1 MSRKLLSFF
10 NNDSRSKKTVKVVD
24 DSTDTGTFERRV
36 SVSNS
41 GRWKQKNKHRSVLHQ
56 EIFASPKTET
66 SDKQIVQ
73 QQFEQSKEKDLSEK
87 KGNTEET
94 DSKFETAF

>member
-10 NNDSRSKKTVKVVD
+10 NNDSRSKKTIKVVD
-24 DSTDTGTFERRV
+24 DSADTSTFERRV

-41 GRWKQKNKHRSVLHQ
+41 GRWKQKNKHRTVLHQ

-66 SDKQIVQ
+66 SEKKIAQ
-73 QQFEQSKEKDLSEK
+73 QQCEQIKETEK
-87 KGNTEET
+87 KGDTEET
-94 DSKFETAF
+94 GSKFETAF